1 MSIVH
6 DHHGPGVTP
15 SAVTPL
21 PIELLSIGDPWERA
35 RAASRVADQLQ
46 NARRTALDIRLAAV
60 RELVEGRRIPK
71 TVVGRFLGIT
81 GGRICQMLASSR
93 TKAVTTTAGQGGDA
107 R

>member
-6 DHHGPGVTP
+6 DHQGAGLTRL
-15 SAVTPL
+15 AVTP
-21 PIELLSIGDPWERA
+21 PIDLLSIDDPWERA
-35 RAASRVADQLQ
+35 RAASQMAEQLHD
-46 NARRTALDIRLAAV
+46 ARRTALNIRLAAV

-81 GGRICQMLASSR
+81 GGRICQMLAGNR
-93 TKAVTTTAGQGGDA
+93 PKAGNATGSEVA